1 MNTQVK
7 RFLQIGSFALVSFA
21 AAAQASAAG
30 SATGLWIDHTGRG
43 AIEITNCGA
52 NLCGR
57 LVWLKDEKNSK
68 ACGTQIIGNA
78 KPVSGGK
85 WDGGW
90 IYDPDQGA
98 KYSVEITPMGDKLK
112 VMGYQGSKFL
122 SETMIWRRAPGELKR
137 CAA

>member
-1 MNTQVK
+1 MSKTIT
-7 RFLQIGSFALVSFA
+7 RLLQAASVAAISVVA
-21 AAAQASAAG
+21 AAPASAG

-43 AIEITNCGA
+43 AIEITQCGA
-52 NLCGR
+52 KLCGR

-68 ACGTQIIGNA
+68 ACGTQIIGNV
-78 KPVSGGK
+78 KPVAGGK

-98 KYSVEITPMGDKLK
+98 KYSVEITPMGNRLK
-112 VMGYQGSKFL
+112 IMGYQGSKFL

-137 CAA
+137 CTA

>member
-7 RFLQIGSFALVSFA
+7 RLLQVASLALVSFA
-21 AAAQASAAG
+21 AVGPASAG

-43 AIEITNCGA
+43 GIEISNCGA

-68 ACGTQIIGNA
+68 ACGTQIIGNV
-78 KPVSGGK
+78 KPVAGGK

-122 SETMIWRRAPGELKR
+122 SETMIWRRASGELKR
-137 CAA
+137 CSA